1 MKVGIIGSG
10 VVGQVLA
17 RAFKAEGYDV
27 TLGTRNTSKEEV
39 VKFNKETSIAIG
51 TFQDVARGAEVIVLA
66 TKGSGTEEAIRVS
79 GINNFSN
86 KVVIDTTNPI
96 SETAPPTNGVIHYFT
111 TLEESLMERIQ
122 RLIPDAKVVKAF
134 NIVGNSSMYK
144 PKFPGGTPTMF
155 ICGNDDRAKTVV
167 KDILL
172 LFGWETEDMGKL
184 EAARAIEPL
193 AMLWCIPGFIRNQW
207 THAFKLLKM

>member
-10 VVGQVLA
+10 VVGQALA

-27 TLGTRNTSKEEV
+27 TLGTRDTSKAEV
-39 VKFNKETSIAIG
+39 VKFNREANIAVG
-51 TFQDVARGAEVIVLA
+51 TFQDVAQASEVIVLA
-66 TKGSGTEEAIRVS
+66 TKGTGTEEAVRLA
-79 GINNFSN
+79 GINNFAN

-111 TLEESLMERIQ
+111 TLEDSLMERIQ

-172 LFGWETEDMGKL
+172 LFGWDTEDMGKV

>member
-10 VVGQVLA
+10 VVGQALA

-27 TLGTRNTSKEEV
+27 TLGTRDTSKAEV
-39 VKFNKETSIAIG
+39 VKFNREANIAVG
-51 TFQDVARGAEVIVLA
+51 TFQDVAQASEVIVLA
-66 TKGSGTEEAIRVS
+66 TKGTGTEEAVRLA
-79 GINNFSN
+79 GINNFAN

-111 TLEESLMERIQ
+111 TLEDSLMERIQ

-155 ICGNDDRAKTVV
+155 ICGNDERAKTVV
-167 KDILL
+167 KDILI
-172 LFGWETEDMGKL
+172 LFGWETEDMGRM

-193 AMLWCIPGFIRNQW
+193 AILWCIPGFLRNQW